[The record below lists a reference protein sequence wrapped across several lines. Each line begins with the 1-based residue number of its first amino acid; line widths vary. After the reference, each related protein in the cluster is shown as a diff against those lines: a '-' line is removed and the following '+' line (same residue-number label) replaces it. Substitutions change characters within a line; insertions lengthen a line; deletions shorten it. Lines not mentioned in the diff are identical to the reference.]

1 MFDFIKKNLE
11 NLKNTISSNVSLTTK
26 IKKGFFGEIKLN
38 DSDIENFL
46 WDFEVSLL
54 ESDVPLEVVDFLKEK
69 LRKTLKEHTFKE
81 NIDDEVKE
89 IFINFLFN
97 IFENLEKIDLIEEI
111 KNSEKPY
118 KTMFLGPNGNGKT
131 TTIAKIGYF
140 LQKNGFTCVFSASDT
155 FRAGAIEQLEE
166 HGKNL
171 GIKVIKHRYGA
182 NPTAVAFDA
191 VKYAESKGIHIVLID
206 TSGRQE
212 TNINLMN
219 EMKKMTE
226 KIKPNLKILVLESI
240 IGNNSIEKIKE
251 FKEITDCVVI
261 TKFDLDT
268 KGGVLLT
275 CAYYGIP
282 VLFLG
287 TGQNYD
293 DLEKFNIEKVI
304 KKMIS

>member
-1 MFDFIKKNLE
+1 MFDFIKKSLE
-11 NLKNTISSNVSLTTK
+11 NLKDAISSNVSLTTK
-26 IKKGFFGEIKLN
+26 IKKGVFGEIKLK
-38 DSDIENFL
+38 DTDIENFL
-46 WDFEVSLL
+46 WEFEVSLL
-54 ESDVPLEVVDFLKEK
+54 ESDVPLEVVEFLKEK
-69 LRKTLKEHTFKE
+69 LKQILKEHTFKG
-81 NIDDEVKE
+81 NIDEEVKE
-89 IFINFLFN
+89 IFVNFLYN
-97 IFENLEKIDLIEEI
+97 IFENLEKIDLIKEI
-111 KNSEKPY
+111 EKSEKPY
-118 KTMFLGPNGNGKT
+118 KIMFLGPNGNGKT

-140 LQKNGFTCVFSASDT
+140 LQKNNLSCVFAACDT

-166 HGKNL
+166 HGKKL

-191 VKYAESKGIHIVLID
+191 VKYAKSKGIHVVLID

-219 EMKKMTE
+219 EMKKMNE
-226 KIKPNLKILVLESI
+226 KIRPNLKVLVLESI

-251 FKEITDCVVI
+251 FKELTDCVVI

-282 VLFLG
+282 ILFLG
-287 TGQNYD
+287 TGQKYEE
-293 DLEKFNIEKVI
+293 LEEFNIEKVV

>member
-1 MFDFIKKNLE
+1 MFDFIKKGLE

-69 LRKTLKEHTFKE
+69 LREILKEHKFKG
-81 NIDDEVKE
+81 NIDEEVKE
-89 IFINFLFN
+89 IFINFLYN
-97 IFENLEKIDLIEEI
+97 IFENLEKIDLIDEI

-118 KTMFLGPNGNGKT
+118 KIMFLGPNGNGKT

-166 HGKNL
+166 HGKKL
-171 GIKVIKHRYGA
+171 GIKVIKHRYSA

-191 VKYAESKGIHIVLID
+191 VKYAELSINRESNYIFDWDKMLSFDGN
-206 TSGRQE
+206 TSLYLQYAYAR
-212 TNINLMN
+212 T
-219 EMKKMTE
+219 
-226 KIKPNLKILVLESI
+226 ESI
-240 IGNNSIEKIKE
+240 FARYNG
-251 FKEITDCVVI
+251 EITPNFNLTDDAEQVY
-261 TKFDLDT
+261 
-268 KGGVLLT
+268 KGQQIFTVR
-275 CAYYGIP
+275 YGSC
-282 VLFLG
+282 
-287 TGQNYD
+287 
-293 DLEKFNIEKVI
+293 KC
-304 KKMIS
+304 